1 MELEIATQ
9 EPNKYSVNELNSIRK
24 SIENMNKYNQIEILR
39 ILKNN
44 DKCVINE
51 NKYGIH
57 VNLSDV
63 ETVTIDD
70 LLSYINYVNTQ
81 ESTLH
86 TFEQQKEDFKNIY
99 FMKDNKDN
107 N

>member
-9 EPNKYSVNELNSIRK
+9 EPNKYSVNELNAIRT

-39 ILKNN
+39 IFNN
-44 DKCVINE
+44 SAKSVINE

-63 ETVTIDD
+63 KTATIDE
-70 LLSYINYVNTQ
+70 LLSYIKYVNTQ

-107 N
+107 S

>member
-1 MELEIATQ
+1 MELETIIS
-9 EPNKYSVNELNSIRK
+9 EPNKYSVNELNAIRT

-39 ILKNN
+39 ILHNN

-63 ETVTIDD
+63 ETVTIDE
-70 LLSYINYVNTQ
+70 LLTYIKYVNTQ

-107 N
+107 S

>member
-9 EPNKYSVNELNSIRK
+9 EPNKYSVNELNS
-24 SIENMNKYNQIEILR
+24 
-39 ILKNN
+39 N